1 MKFIQFVVSFSLFL
15 LIFLPLLTVAQT
27 SQSNF
32 EIGIIPGNIWYSP
45 FKFFAGDKIKIYT
58 AVFNNSGYDIS
69 GTVVF
74 FDNNQEIGQKD
85 FFLAAKENIGAISI
99 DWIAKEG
106 KRKISVK
113 LINLNKII
121 DGKKTYLPLEER
133 EIAEAKLNIDSD
145 NDGDGI
151 GDSVD
156 EDDDNDGIKDDI
168 EKVNGLDP
176 KINEADLLR
185 KEFLTKIKNTHII
198 STSSSLIKRAISLTK
213 KIDNY
218 ADQQKIKL
226 EKIKQEKFYPQKVNL
241 KQTSL
246 RKASS
251 SIAKAKIP
259 NNFSF
264 KNFDK
269 YLNKLYYFILSLAIF
284 ILGHKL
290 LLYVFLVIIVY
301 NILKIIIRFFLD

>member
-15 LIFLPLLTVAQT
+15 LIFLPLSVIAQT
-27 SQSNF
+27 SQDDF

-45 FKFFAGDKIKIYT
+45 FKFFAGDKVKIYT

-99 DWIAKEG
+99 NWIAQEG
-106 KRKISVK
+106 ERNISVK

-151 GDSVD
+151 EDSVD
-156 EDDDNDGIKDDI
+156 EDDDNDGIKDEI

-176 KINEADLLR
+176 KTNEADSLK
-185 KEFLTKIKNTHII
+185 KEFLTKINTHII
-198 STSSSLIKRAISLTK
+198 STSSSLIKQAISLTK

-226 EKIKQEKFYPQKVNL
+226 EKIKQEKFYPQEINL

-251 SIAKAKIP
+251 SGTKIETS
-259 NNFSF
+259 NNLSF
-264 KNFDK
+264 KNLDK
-269 YLNKLYYFILSLAIF
+269 YLNKLYYFTLSLAIF
-284 ILGHKL
+284 ILEHKL